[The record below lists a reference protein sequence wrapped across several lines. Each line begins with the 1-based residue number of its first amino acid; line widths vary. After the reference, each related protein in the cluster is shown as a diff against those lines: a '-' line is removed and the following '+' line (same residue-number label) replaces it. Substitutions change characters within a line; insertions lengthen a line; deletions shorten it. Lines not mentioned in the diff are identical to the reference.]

1 MTPVLDS
8 SPWRPLQGLN
18 FEVKFTKWSVIVCA
32 ICGPGLM
39 VAVFL
44 LSLLPHA
51 QAEEASDSIAG
62 WNSLIRACGAWKE
75 AHDCQNQADCVSWQW
90 AASCALQT
98 SGLKITPEI
107 SNRFNQCVDQIEAQ
121 REAGGPATACAAC
134 GHAALDA
141 IGCTLGVS
149 SNGGG

>member
-1 MTPVLDS
+1 MIPVLDGL
-8 SPWRPLQGLN
+8 PRTPLEGL
-18 FEVKFTKWSVIVCA
+18 KFGLKPTKWSVIVCA
-32 ICGPGLM
+32 VGGLRLI

-44 LSLLPHA
+44 LSLLPRAHA
-51 QAEEASDSIAG
+51 DAASDSVAA

-90 AASCALQT
+90 AASCALQN
-98 SGLKITPEI
+98 SGLKVTPEI
-107 SNRFNQCVDQIEAQ
+107 STRFKQCVDQIEAQ

-141 IGCTLGVS
+141 IGCTLGAS
-149 SNGGG
+149 SNGRR